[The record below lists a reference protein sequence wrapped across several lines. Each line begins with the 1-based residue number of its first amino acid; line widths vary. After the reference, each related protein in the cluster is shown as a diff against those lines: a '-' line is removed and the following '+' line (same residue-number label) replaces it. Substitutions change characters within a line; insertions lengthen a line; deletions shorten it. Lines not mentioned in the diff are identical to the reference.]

1 MTTALDSRYL
11 IEQLEQL
18 ISNPESLDHEELKR
32 SKIQSL
38 ARQASVALETEQESM
53 NRIMFA
59 FVPLVTARISNGFNL
74 FSTLVKADSTNPV
87 SVPDLVKATGL
98 DKYIVRTIMDYHVYA
113 GVAVEPR
120 QGFYAPTRLTNA
132 MIEPK
137 FGHAVTVLHDI
148 VGPAHGAL
156 YRFLRDG
163 PEQSGQTTAFQV
175 GQRTTQSY
183 YDWLES
189 HPEQHGAL
197 YGFMAATNTVADKW
211 IDSVR
216 FDEEFAQGAKKGE
229 PVFVDVGGGDGLQSI
244 AVQKVHKLGG
254 RIILQDRALVVEKAT
269 KAKEAGI
276 EGMVHDFFTENPV
289 KGARVYFMQ
298 FVLLNWDNENV
309 VRILA
314 AQAPAMGPKSVLII
328 NDYLHGYRWENEGKP
343 LDPDLFLPAMTLTF
357 RSTFGGLG
365 RSRED
370 WRELL
375 ERAGLRLKEVRL
387 FTNFGQ
393 ALIIATK
400 P

>member
-1 MTTALDSRYL
+1 MSTAPDSEYL
-11 IEQLEQL
+11 IEQLERL
-18 ISNPESLDHEELKR
+18 VKDPGSLNHDELKR

-53 NRIMFA
+53 YRIMFA
-59 FVPLVTARISNGFNL
+59 FLPLVTARISNGFNIL
-74 FSTLVKADSTNPV
+74 TTLAKADNANPV
-87 SVPDLVKATGL
+87 SVSDLVKASGL
-98 DKYIVRTIMDYHVYA
+98 DKYLVRTVMDYHVHA

-120 QGFYAPTRLTNA
+120 QEFYAPTKLTSVMN
-132 MIEPK
+132 EPK

-156 YRFLRDG
+156 HRFLRDG
-163 PEQSGQTTAFQV
+163 PDQSGQTTAFQV
-175 GQRTTQSY
+175 GHRTTEGY

-189 HPEQHGAL
+189 HTEQHEAL
-197 YGFMAATNTVADKW
+197 YGFMAATNTVADRW

-216 FDEEFAQGAKKGE
+216 FDEEFANGAKKDE

-244 AVQKVHKLGG
+244 AVKKVHKLGG
-254 RIILQDRALVVEKAT
+254 RIILQDRALVVKKAT

-276 EGMVHDFFTENPV
+276 EGMVYDFFTENPV

-314 AQAPAMGPKSVLII
+314 AQAPAMGPNSVLVI
-328 NDYLHGYRWENEGKP
+328 NDYLHGYRWENEGEP
-343 LDPDLFLPAMTLTF
+343 LDPALYLPAMALTF
-357 RSTFGGLG
+357 HSTFGGVG

-375 ERAGLRLKEVRL
+375 ERAGLRLKEIRL
-387 FTNFGQ
+387 FTDFGQ
-393 ALIIATK
+393 ALIIAAK